1 MEFIISGEAIMEQFG
16 RQLADLLKGG
26 MVVELIGDVGAGKT
40 TLTRA
45 IARQLGVKGPV
56 QSPTFTI
63 SNRYDLPDG
72 RILAHYDFYRLGEA
86 GIMRD
91 ELDEAIHDQQTIT
104 IIEWGDIIADI
115 LPSDRITLQIVSP
128 TETERKITATGRGD
142 YEHIME
148 DIKL

>member
-1 MEFIISGEAIMEQFG
+1 MVFLISDEQAMERFG
-16 RQLADLLKGG
+16 RALALKLRGG

-40 TLTRA
+40 TLTRS
-45 IARQLGVKGPV
+45 IARQLGVTGPV

-86 GIMRD
+86 GIMAD
-91 ELDEAIHDQQTIT
+91 ELDEAIHDDQTIA

-115 LPSDRITLQIVSP
+115 LPESRVTLQIISP
-128 TETERKITATGRGD
+128 SETERKITATGHGA
-142 YEHIME
+142 YKNIME
-148 DIKL
+148 AINV

>member
-1 MEFIISGEAIMEQFG
+1 MEFIISDEAAMGRFG
-16 RQLADLLKGG
+16 HKLAGLLKGG

-45 IARQLGVKGPV
+45 VARTLGVTGPV

-63 SNRYDLPDG
+63 SNRYELPDG

-115 LPSDRITLQIVSP
+115 LPNDRLTLQIISP
-128 TETERKITATGRGD
+128 TETERKITATGRGA
-142 YEHIME
+142 YENIME
-148 DIKL
+148 DIKV

>member
-1 MEFIISGEAIMEQFG
+1 MEFVISDEPAMERFG
-16 RQLADLLKGG
+16 REFAKRLTGG

-45 IARQLGVKGPV
+45 IARELGVKGPV

-86 GIMRD
+86 GIMAD
-91 ELDEAIHDQQTIT
+91 ELDEAIHDPQTIT

-115 LPSDRITLQIVSP
+115 LPDDRVTLQIVSP
-128 TETERKITATGRGD
+128 TETERKITVTGHGIYKD
-142 YEHIME
+142 IMKG
-148 DIKL
+148 IKV

>member
-1 MEFIISGEAIMEQFG
+1 MEFVISDEQAMERFG
-16 RQLADLLKGG
+16 RELASRLQGG

-45 IARQLGVKGPV
+45 IARQLGVTGPV

-63 SNRYDLPDG
+63 SNRYKLPDG
-72 RILAHYDFYRLGEA
+72 RVLAHYDFYRLGEA
-86 GIMRD
+86 GIMAD
-91 ELDEAIHDQQTIT
+91 ELDEAIHDDQTIT

-128 TETERKITATGRGD
+128 SETERKITATGHGAYKD
-142 YEHIME
+142 IME
-148 DIKL
+148 GIKV